1 MNPKTAASGEAEIK
15 QPLTW
20 NEIMR
25 LAEAGN
31 FQKALNS
38 IDQLIGEKDELKK
51 AYYKGFYLYKLERF
65 DEAAGHI
72 KKLLNAKGHE
82 HYNDAVYYYALSLL
96 NTGKNREGKAILN
109 RIGMKSFLIRNMQRK
124 YSG

>member
-1 MNPKTAASGEAEIK
+1 LNPNTAASGEAEIK

-38 IDQLIGEKDELKK
+38 INQLIG
-51 AYYKGFYLYKLERF
+51 
-65 DEAAGHI
+65 
-72 KKLLNAKGHE
+72 
-82 HYNDAVYYYALSLL
+82 
-96 NTGKNREGKAILN
+96 
-109 RIGMKSFLIRNMQRK
+109 
-124 YSG
+124 